1 VTFLSRLFCNR
12 EMLSTFIAMPLRRS
26 NMATELEVS
35 DITGFWAVLM
45 LSIYWMRSFRT
56 GKFIYLGMT
65 VIYQNQLSR
74 N

>member
-1 VTFLSRLFCNR
+1 
-12 EMLSTFIAMPLRRS
+12 
-26 NMATELEVS
+26 MATELEVS